1 MRNARNRA
9 GYNLLEV
16 VIASSIFGLLIAML
30 MGMFGRAMG
39 SAEMDLNQTH
49 IEGQVQD
56 AVDRIIQDL
65 KETTP
70 AKVTFYQ
77 FVEDG
82 RAQTAFAFPCARDQN
97 DSFIYRSG
105 GAVQNQPV
113 WQSIRV
119 YCYITQPGING
130 GFIRRYDDYTL
141 RSYTNSISVTNITAT
156 TITLS
161 DGTKFQRDG
170 TVAANQKILVLGGLF
185 VQLEAAVPVMEEAV
199 DFAIDPDLIED
210 AIQDQEVRPL
220 RLTIRSEVAHRFP
233 GLVGGSVVTT
243 LTNEVLSR
251 NRN

>member
-9 GYNLLEV
+9 GYSLLEV
-16 VIASSIFGLLIAML
+16 LIASSIFSLLIAML
-30 MGMFGRAMG
+30 MGMLGRAMG
-39 SAEMDLNQTH
+39 TAQMDLNQTH
-49 IEGQVQD
+49 IEDQVQN

-77 FVEDG
+77 FMEDG
-82 RAQTAFAFPCARDQN
+82 RTQTAFAFPCARDQN
-97 DSFIYRSG
+97 DSFTYRVG
-105 GAVQNQPV
+105 GVVQNKPV

-119 YCYITQPGING
+119 YCYVPQAGING
-130 GFIRRYDDYTL
+130 GFIRRFDDYSA

-161 DGTKFQRDG
+161 DGTTFQRNG
-170 TVAANQKILVLGGLF
+170 AVAANQRIIVLGGRF
-185 VQLEAAVPVMEEAV
+185 TQLEAAVPAMEGPV
-199 DFAIDPDLIED
+199 DFGLDPELIED

-220 RLTIRSEVAHRFP
+220 RLTIRSEVAHTFQ
-233 GLVGGSVVTT
+233 GLVGGNVITT